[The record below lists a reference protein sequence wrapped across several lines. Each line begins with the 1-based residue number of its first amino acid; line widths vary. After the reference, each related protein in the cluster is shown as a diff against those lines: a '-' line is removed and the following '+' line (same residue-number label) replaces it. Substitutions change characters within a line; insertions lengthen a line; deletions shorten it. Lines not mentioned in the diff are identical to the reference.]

1 MSGVFRIPLQGLA
14 QVNQSPSP
22 DPATRESA
30 AGRAILCVPESLDAS
45 QPVEVLLHFHGHN
58 VGLRQRIASNLA
70 DAGTVHDVLMDQI
83 ESQLSSSGR
92 RMIAILPQGTTTSG
106 FSNGTTQFDCNSCI
120 TEVLNAALSAGVWS
134 SVPTVSRVVL
144 SAHSGGGGFLSVLAS
159 QSGQPHFPTPL
170 AAMFLFEAI
179 NGVNELASQTAFIK
193 SKLNADLQRLK
204 GSSASDQAQ
213 YLASS
218 FRFRGVYNSQDP
230 TYQANY
236 PPLQQSIAQ
245 WFSSN
250 AAAIGG
256 TGSDTYKA
264 LVANYVIVKPSP
276 FVQHD
281 GILGQGNLGQA
292 LAMLP

>member
-1 MSGVFRIPLQGLA
+1 VSGVFRIPLQGLA
-14 QVNQSPSP
+14 QVNQSSSP
-22 DPATRESA
+22 DPTTHESA

-45 QPVEVLLHFHGHN
+45 QSVEVLLHFHGYN
-58 VGLRQRIASNLA
+58 IGLRQRASNP
-70 DAGTVHDVLMDQI
+70 DAGSVHDVLMDQI
-83 ESQLSSSGR
+83 EGQLNSSGR

-120 TEVLNAALSAGVWS
+120 TEVLKAAVSAGVWS
-134 SVPTVSRVVL
+134 SAPTVSRVVL

-159 QSGQPHFPTPL
+159 QSGQPHFPAPL
-170 AAMFLFEAI
+170 AALFLFEAI
-179 NGVNELASQTAFIK
+179 NGVNELASETAYIK
-193 SKLNADLQRLK
+193 SKLNADLQKLK
-204 GSSASDQAQ
+204 GSSASDQLQ

-250 AAAIGG
+250 AGTIGG

-264 LVANYVIVKPSP
+264 LAANYVIVKPSP
-276 FVQHD
+276 FIQHD
-281 GILGQGNLGQA
+281 SILGQGNLGQA
-292 LAMLP
+292 LAMLR